1 MNPVISAVRAYGHRL
16 AEGWNTFWF
25 TAADP
30 ATLAAIRMCA
40 GAMLFYT
47 HLVWSLDLQAFFG
60 PDGWLPPDL
69 MAQLQEGRYAWSH
82 FWVIESPAIMWTVHL
97 FGLAVF
103 GCLTIGFHSR
113 VMSVLA
119 YVIAVSYV
127 NRIVPGAFFGLDKI
141 NCMLAMYLIIGPC
154 GACYS
159 LDRWLARRRAG
170 GYLDRPIPS
179 VGANIAVRMIQLH
192 MCVIYLFAGLEK
204 LQGVHWW
211 DGTAVWMSVANAEYQ
226 TVDLTGLAHYPMLV
240 ALLTHLTVFWELFY
254 CAVIWHPLTRP
265 ITLLG
270 AVCVH
275 GGIAL
280 GLGMITF
287 GLAMLIGNMAFL
299 PPWLVRAAVDRPLG
313 WVTRGRAGESG
324 GVAAASV
331 P

>member
-1 MNPVISAVRAYGHRL
+1 MNTVTCAVRDYLRGVAK
-16 AEGWNTFWF
+16 AWNAFWF

-30 ATLAAIRMCA
+30 ATLAAIRICA

-69 MAQLQEGRYAWSH
+69 MADLQEGRYVWSH
-82 FWVIESPAIMWTVHL
+82 FWFVESPALMWTVHL

-103 GCLTIGFHSR
+103 ASLTVGFCSR
-113 VMSVLA
+113 AMSVLA
-119 YVIAVSYV
+119 YLIAVSYV
-127 NRIVPGAFFGLDKI
+127 NRILPGAFFGLDKI
-141 NCMLAMYLIIGPC
+141 NCMLAMYLIIGPS

-159 LDRWLARRRAG
+159 VDRWLARRRAG
-170 GYLDRPIPS
+170 GCLDPPTPS
-179 VGANIAVRMIQLH
+179 VAANVAVRMIQLH
-192 MCVIYLFAGLEK
+192 MCIIYLFAGLEK

-211 DGTAVWMSVANAEYQ
+211 DGTAVWMSVANSEYQ
-226 TVDLTGLAHYPMLV
+226 TFDLTGLAHHPTLV
-240 ALLTHLTVFWELFY
+240 ALLTHVTVFWELFY
-254 CAVIWHPLTRP
+254 CALIWHPLTRP

-287 GLAMLIGNMAFL
+287 GLVMLIGNMAFL
-299 PPWLVRAAVDRPLG
+299 PPWFVRTVVDRSLE
-313 WVTRGRAGESG
+313 WFTRGRAGG
-324 GVAAASV
+324 PTRVAAASTG
-331 P
+331 